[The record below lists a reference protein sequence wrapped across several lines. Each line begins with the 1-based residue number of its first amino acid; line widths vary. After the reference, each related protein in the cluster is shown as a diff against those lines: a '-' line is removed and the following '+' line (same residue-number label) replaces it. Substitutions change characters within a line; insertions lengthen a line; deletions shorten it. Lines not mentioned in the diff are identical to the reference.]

1 MDLYHYNAPF
11 NPSLVP
17 FMYAD
22 WWKEVTER
30 GGLKRVKG
38 GVYLLSNE
46 AKPLGGR
53 LCRTFAAALYS
64 SRTRKE
70 VIIDRRKG
78 EYVRG

>member
-1 MDLYHYNAPF
+1 MTD
-11 NPSLVP
+11 
-17 FMYAD
+17 
-22 WWKEVTER
+22 R
-30 GGLKRVKG
+30 GGFKRAKS
-38 GVYLLSNE
+38 GVYLLSGE